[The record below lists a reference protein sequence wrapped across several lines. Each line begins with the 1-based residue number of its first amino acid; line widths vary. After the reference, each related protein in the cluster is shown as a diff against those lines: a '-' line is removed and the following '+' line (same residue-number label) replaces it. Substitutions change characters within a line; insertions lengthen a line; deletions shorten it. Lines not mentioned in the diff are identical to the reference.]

1 MHGYTYSG
9 HPLACA
15 AANAN
20 LEIVERENLPQ
31 NAAKV
36 GGYFLEQ
43 LKTLKEKHASIGD
56 VRGKGL
62 MLAIEFVKD
71 RKTKEPFSP
80 TDPYPALIAK
90 HCRDH
95 GVMVRNQA
103 HRIILSPALT
113 FNTSEVDEAISA
125 LNVSLQAG
133 S

>member
-1 MHGYTYSG
+1 M
-9 HPLACA
+9 
-15 AANAN
+15 
-20 LEIVERENLPQ
+20 ERESLHQ
-31 NAAKV
+31 NAANV
-36 GGYFLEQ
+36 GSYFLEQ
-43 LKTLKEKHASIGD
+43 LKTLKEKYATIGD

-71 RKTKEPFSP
+71 RKTKEPFAPS
-80 TDPYPALIAK
+80 DPYPVLIAK

-125 LNVSLQAG
+125 LDLSLQEE

>member
-1 MHGYTYSG
+1 
-9 HPLACA
+9 
-15 AANAN
+15 
-20 LEIVERENLPQ
+20 
-31 NAAKV
+31 
-36 GGYFLEQ
+36 
-43 LKTLKEKHASIGD
+43 
-56 VRGKGL
+56 

-71 RKTKEPFSP
+71 RKTKEPFAP

-113 FNTSEVDEAISA
+113 FNTLEVDEAISA
-125 LNVSLQAG
+125 LDEALNAG